1 MSNAAQAQ
9 SDSKAKLDERLKH
22 RSDFK
27 PAERV
32 FAHTSGRTTTP
43 HAVKIQRYRAVI
55 LGVLKGAVPSP
66 IFELVYERSADFNS
80 MLPDNSEIALYSDF
94 SQYLSYC
101 KDNDQELL
109 PVSDFALIAY
119 IDHLL
124 VDKKSKKA
132 TIDRHIASIAWWC
145 DYLDLEDPRKTH
157 RMKLK
162 LKKVRTSQRG
172 KGAQVQAKGMRYEHL
187 EAALEIFNPEIPR
200 DCQDITLLFTAF
212 ETLCRRSEVVA
223 MRWPD
228 FEVQPNGT
236 GIMFIGGS
244 KTDQEGEGEY
254 LHLSKNTTDLLL
266 GWRAISAGPNSK
278 EFIFRGIYSN
288 GMMGESLNPGGVNR
302 IFKRIAKRLG
312 LDPSVFSGHS
322 TRVGAAQEMLERN
335 INTAKIM
342 LAGRWSSMS
351 MLTRYAAK
359 FNASKSG
366 MAELTSIIAN
376 ERSPSLGSPA
386 LGGGDSV
393 LEGEALPVSYLINT
407 DRQK

>member
-1 MSNAAQAQ
+1 MIAC
-9 SDSKAKLDERLKH
+9 DESTTSAVDKRLKN
-22 RSDFK
+22 RADFQ
-27 PAERV
+27 AADRIYS
-32 FAHTSGRTTTP
+32 HTSGRSSTP
-43 HAVKIQRYRAVI
+43 HSIKIQRYRTAI
-55 LGVLKGAVPSP
+55 LGSLKDGGVDAS
-66 IFELVYERSADFNS
+66 IFDLVYERSAELNS

-94 SQYLSYC
+94 SQYLAFC
-101 KDNDQELL
+101 IDKEQQLL

-124 VDKKSKKA
+124 IDRKSKKA
-132 TIDRHIASIAWWC
+132 TIDRHVASIVWWC
-145 DYLDLEDPRKTH
+145 DYLDMEDPRKSH

-172 KGAQVQAKGMRYEHL
+172 KGAQAQAKGIRYEHL
-187 EAALEIFNPEIPR
+187 EAALQIFNPEIPR

-223 MRWPD
+223 MRWTD
-228 FEVQPNGT
+228 LEVQPSGS
-236 GIMFIGGS
+236 GIISIAGS

-266 GWRAISAGPNSK
+266 GWRSISAGPNSK
-278 EFIFRGIYSN
+278 EYIFRGIFSN
-288 GMMGESLNPGGVNR
+288 GMMGEALNPGGVNR

-312 LDPSVFSGHS
+312 LDHTVFSGHS

-366 MAELTSIIAN
+366 MAELTAIIAQ
-376 ERSPSLGSPA
+376 ERSPTPLAPA
-386 LGGGDSV
+386 IEGGNSV
-393 LEGEALPVSYLINT
+393 LEGVASPIKSLTQS
-407 DRQK
+407 